1 MHSSAKT
8 FLTAL
13 IAVAG
18 AATMALVL
26 AEQSAPQN
34 LHTVAQPAAP
44 QAAASAVRL
53 SQLDCTGLPSC

>member
-26 AEQSAPQN
+26 ADQTTPRN
-34 LHTVAQPAAP
+34 LHTVVLPVPP
-44 QAAASAVRL
+44 QASVVPLRL
-53 SQLDCTGLPSC
+53 GQLDCETAAAC

>member
-8 FLTAL
+8 FMAAL

-26 AEQSAPQN
+26 AERSAPQN
-34 LHTVAQPAAP
+34 LHTVAQPAAA

-53 SQLDCTGLPSC
+53 SQLDCTDLSSC